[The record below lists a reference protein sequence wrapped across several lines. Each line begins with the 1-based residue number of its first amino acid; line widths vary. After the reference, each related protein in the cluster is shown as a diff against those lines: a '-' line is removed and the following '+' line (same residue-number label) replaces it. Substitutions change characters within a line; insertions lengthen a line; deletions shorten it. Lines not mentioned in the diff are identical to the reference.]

1 MAEAKEIY
9 LAGGC
14 FWGMQAYLDK
24 FPGVVRTEVGYANG
38 ATEAPTYEEVC
49 SGETHHAETVHVT
62 YDPAAISLPL
72 LLAAYL
78 EVIDPTS
85 VNKQGEDEGEQYRT
99 GIWWSDAADA
109 PVVEDA
115 LAATASKLPAGAG
128 PVVVQTGDING
139 FWLAEDYHQKYL
151 ANNPCGYCHVD
162 LGDAD
167 AFIEKHKAE
176 FGR

>member
-1 MAEAKEIY
+1 MANTHEIY

-24 FPGVVRTEVGYANG
+24 FPGVIETEVGYANG
-38 ATEAPTYEEVC
+38 TTEAPTYEEVC

-62 YDPAAISLPL
+62 YDADVISLPL
-72 LLAAYL
+72 LLTAYL

-85 VNKQGEDEGEQYRT
+85 INKQGEDEGEQYRT
-99 GIWWSDAADA
+99 GIWWADPADEATVEEVLDA
-109 PVVEDA
+109 
-115 LAATASKLPAGAG
+115 AATALPRNAG
-128 PVVVQTGDING
+128 PMVVQTGSIRG

-151 ANNPCGYCHVD
+151 DNNPCGYCHVD

-167 AFIEKHKAE
+167 AFIEKHRAE
-176 FGR
+176 FGA

>member
-1 MAEAKEIY
+1 MAETREIY

-24 FPGVVRTEVGYANG
+24 FPGVVSTEVGYANG
-38 ATEAPTYEEVC
+38 TTEAPTYEEVC

-62 YDPAAISLPL
+62 YDPATISLPL
-72 LLAAYL
+72 LLDAYL

-109 PVVEDA
+109 PAVEAA
-115 LAATASKLPAGAG
+115 LADAAAELPAGAG
-128 PVVVQTGDING
+128 PVVVQTGAING
-139 FWLAEDYHQKYL
+139 FWPAEDYHQKYL

-167 AFIEKHKAE
+167 AFIAAHQNE